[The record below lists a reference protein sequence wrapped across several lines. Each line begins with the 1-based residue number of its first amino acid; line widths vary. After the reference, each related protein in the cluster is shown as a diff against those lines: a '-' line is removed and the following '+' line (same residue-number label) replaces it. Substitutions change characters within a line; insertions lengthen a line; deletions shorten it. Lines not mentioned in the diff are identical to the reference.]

1 MRPASF
7 ATTVGSAGA
16 PSGSHDVVI
25 VHEPDI
31 GSTLRTRG
39 RFYLV
44 CEVDPPSKGGA
55 EIAAEVAEIARHDY
69 YYDLSAGVSVALRRA
84 LRKANRRAAQVL
96 REHRGHTVLH
106 LACAVIV
113 NNELHA
119 ARVGSAH
126 VFLVRHARLFLP

>member
-7 ATTVGSAGA
+7 ATTVGSAGEPREA
-16 PSGSHDVVI
+16 RDIVI

-44 CEVDPPSKGGA
+44 CEIDPPSKTGA
-55 EIAAEVAEIARHDY
+55 EIASEVAETARHDY
-69 YYDLSAGVSVALRRA
+69 YYDLSAGVSVAIRRA
-84 LRKANRRAAQVL
+84 LRKANRRAAQLL
-96 REHRGHTVLH
+96 RDQRGRPAIH

-119 ARVGSAH
+119 ARV
-126 VFLVRHARLFLP
+126 